1 MRNNILTSLNYNPG
15 YGLNTMTFD
24 PIPLLTPKDNSQT
37 RTNKG
42 RRQGMDGKKMR
53 KGGEIGRAHV

>member
-24 PIPLLTPKDNSQT
+24 PIPLLTPKDKQPNKNQQGEKT
-37 RTNKG
+37 RDGWKENEK
-42 RRQGMDGKKMR
+42 RRGCRG
-53 KGGEIGRAHV
+53 